1 MELVGR
7 WWNGKYGRTARRD
20 VWLYQQSRDGFVVH
34 ARHGGSEG
42 ELKQWPAMREYEA
55 RNLVDRLKRTAG
67 GQWRDLT
74 RLYKPTQ
81 KTPPAEPL

>member
-1 MELVGR
+1 MGR

-20 VWLYQQSRDGFVVH
+20 VWLYQVSRDGFVVH

-42 ELKQWPAMREYEA
+42 ELRRWSAMREYEA